1 MTTLIRS
8 GPPLRRGQS
17 SGRNRN
23 RSASHRWLLLQLRRL
38 LAKAKANPTNAGGSL
53 PPPEI
58 PEPATSE
65 WEDDNFAYFEYEL
78 PGRVGPDIDV
88 SVHDGMAMIR
98 VEKK

>member
-1 MTTLIRS
+1 MRPAHASKTAKVQ
-8 GPPLRRGQS
+8 PRRMK
-17 SGRNRN
+17 
-23 RSASHRWLLLQLRRL
+23 A
-38 LAKAKANPTNAGGSL
+38 LAKMTKNNPTNAGGSL